1 MWIIPVLYVN
11 PKGLVSG
18 MEYLDGLNFSG
29 LEHVELLGELVLKI
43 FNVKPISMLK
53 FSKNYI

>member
-18 MEYLDGLNFSG
+18 MEYLDDLNFSG

-43 FNVKPISMLK
+43 FNVKPNSMLK